1 LADGRNTKVIKLHIL
16 KPADGM
22 DWDELG
28 TLLRDVRYR
37 VFRLANLFISESY
50 LNYHQARK
58 NPGSEMVYPK
68 IGELNR
74 YLRQMLIDEAKK
86 NSREGA
92 NPDRY
97 SKIGALPAAVV
108 DALSQY
114 KMRAVLAKS
123 KWGDVLKGNSSLPTF
138 RRNMSIPIRCDK
150 PGQRK
155 LIRAADGGVELE
167 LLICVKPYPKIIIAT
182 KGNSLGDGQR
192 AILDRLVDKKD
203 DYRQRCFEIKEDE
216 RTRKWYLFVTYD
228 FPHQPVPKLSSE
240 RVVGVDVGFSCP
252 IYVAINNGYARL
264 GRRHFTALGARIRSL
279 QRQVIRK
286 RRDMQSGGREDIS
299 GSTARSGH
307 GRNRKLQPI
316 SILEGKIDN
325 AYKTLNHQLSAAV
338 IKFAIDNGAGII
350 QIEDLTGLKDKL
362 SGSFIGRNWRYEEL
376 QHFIEYKAKEA
387 GIELR
392 KVNAKY
398 TSRRCS
404 KCGFI
409 NVGFSRSFRD
419 AHGKPGKSTRF
430 VCPSCGFVDDA
441 DYNAARNLA
450 TPDIDKI
457 IAETEKSQ
465 LGK

>member
-1 LADGRNTKVIKLHIL
+1 MADGKNTKVLKLHIL
-16 KPADGM
+16 KPAGDM
-22 DWDELG
+22 NWNELG
-28 TLLRDVRYR
+28 SLLRDVRYR
-37 VFRLANLFISESY
+37 VFRLANLMISEYY
-50 LNYHQARK
+50 LNFHQARK
-58 NPGSEMVYPK
+58 NPDAVMVYPK

-74 YLRQMLIDEAKK
+74 YLRQMLIEEDTRK
-86 NSREGA
+86 NREGS

-97 SKIGALPAAVV
+97 SITGALPDTVV
-108 DALSQY
+108 GALSQY

-123 KWGDVLKGNSSLPTF
+123 KWGEVLKGNSALPTF

-155 LIRAADGGVELE
+155 LIRTDDGGVELE
-167 LLICVKPYPKIIIAT
+167 LLICRKPYPRIVIAT
-182 KGNSLGDGQR
+182 KGNSLGDGQK

-203 DYRQRCFEIKEDE
+203 DYRQRCFEIKEDD
-216 RTRKWYLFVTYD
+216 RTGKWHLFVTYD
-228 FPHQPVPKLSSE
+228 FPHQPVPKLSNE
-240 RVVGVDVGFSCP
+240 RIVGVDVGFSCP

-307 GRNRKLQPI
+307 GRKRKLQPI

-338 IKFAIDNGAGII
+338 IKFAKDNGAGVI
-350 QIEDLTGLKDKL
+350 QIEDLAGLKDEL
-362 SGSFIGRNWRYEEL
+362 AGSFIGRNWRYEEL
-376 QHFIEYKAKEA
+376 QHFIAYKAKEA

-409 NVGFSRSFRD
+409 NFKFSRSFRD
-419 AHGKPGKSTRF
+419 ARGKPGKSTRF
-430 VCPSCGFVDDA
+430 ECPSCGFVADA
-441 DYNAARNLA
+441 DYNAAKNLA

-457 IAETEKSQ
+457 IADTEKLQS
-465 LGK
+465 GK